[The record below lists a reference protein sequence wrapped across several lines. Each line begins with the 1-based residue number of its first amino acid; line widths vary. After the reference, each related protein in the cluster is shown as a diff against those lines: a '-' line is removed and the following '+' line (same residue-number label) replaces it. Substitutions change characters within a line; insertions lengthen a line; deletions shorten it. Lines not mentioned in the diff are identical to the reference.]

1 MPPTLGG
8 TGIRRPLSAIVSAT
22 AVLALA
28 FTGAIPAATPSVAD
42 DSTQPTAS
50 ADSGTDATPQ
60 PTTSSDPTATSP
72 APTQPTP
79 TATPSAAPAATPTP
93 DSTSATSSSTRSV
106 STTAKANAYTDRK
119 HTKTSHKN
127 VRAPKVNRTRY
138 AAYYAFGGIKLAA
151 GDQIVGATL
160 KIQTKASKVG
170 SGSLRVH
177 AIDNGWS
184 GSRVT
189 FRSRPSV
196 SSSLGSAKAKRNGT
210 VTITLRANVAAAY
223 AASGLSIRITRS
235 GSNKVIKLNRRPSLR
250 VIVRTPTKNPTT
262 PPTTTPTTPP
272 PTSTVI
278 SGKPVFA
285 LYFPPYPLSLDNMPP
300 SKDYYTVNYLKASG
314 ENNKWAAVGG
324 LLRDRPVPRDPISG
338 DYQYAD
344 MLTEV
349 KQAIDYGL
357 NGFTACVLTTDSSDR
372 NYYLIEKLMKASSAL
387 SDSFKVMLMPDM
399 TAMPNISAD
408 ELARGMAA
416 LSKYSS
422 VYRLSTGE
430 VLIAPFYAEGHS
442 ASFYQDMLTAMRTKY
457 NTPAALMPIFL
468 DAKYMD
474 AFNNVSV
481 AFANWGIRDANIASN
496 EAYWPNWVAKAH
508 ALGKP
513 WMEPVSVQDE
523 RPNQRIYDE
532 ASNTETLRATWNRAT
547 SEGADLVMMTTWN
560 DYSESTSFA
569 PSTDHGYAFL
579 ELNKYYLTKYR
590 TGSYPSITKDRI
602 IITHRI
608 QKASTLPTSYT
619 GVMTLR
625 NPDNPAQTRPR
636 DKIEVFTMLTAAATV
651 TVTIAGKD
659 YSYNAPA
666 GTNAQLF
673 DLATGY
679 FTATA
684 SRGGS
689 PVATV
694 TTQDAVAFTT
704 EQQDLSYHAVM
715 SK

>member
-8 TGIRRPLSAIVSAT
+8 TGIRRPLSAIVSAS
-22 AVLALA
+22 AVLALT
-28 FTGAIPAATPSVAD
+28 FTGAIPTATPSVAD
-42 DSTQPTAS
+42 DT
-50 ADSGTDATPQ
+50 
-60 PTTSSDPTATSP
+60 
-72 APTQPTP
+72 TQPTP
-79 TATPSAAPAATPTP
+79 TATATATATATEEATAQPTTSSTPTATSSASATPTP
-93 DSTSATSSSTRSV
+93 TTSASATPTATASPKVTTASSSTTSSV
-106 STTAKANAYTDRK
+106 SKTAKANAYTDRK

-127 VRAPKVNRTRY
+127 VRTPKVNRTRY
-138 AAYYAFGGIKLAA
+138 AAYYAFSGIGLAS
-151 GDQIVGATL
+151 GAQVVSVTL
-160 KIQTKASKVG
+160 KIQTKASSVG

-177 AIDNGWS
+177 AVSSGWS

-210 VTITLRANVAAAY
+210 VTITLRADVAAAY
-223 AASGLSIRITRS
+223 VASGLSIRITRS
-235 GSNKVIKLNRRPSLR
+235 GSNKVIKLNRKPTLR
-250 VIVRTPTKNPTT
+250 VIVRTPTTNPTT
-262 PPTTTPTTPP
+262 PTT
-272 PTSTVI
+272 SAVI

-285 LYFPPYPLSLDNMPP
+285 LYFPPYPLSLDNLPP

-387 SDSFKVMLMPDM
+387 SSSFKVMLMPDM

-408 ELARGMAA
+408 DLAKGMAA

-422 VYRLSTGE
+422 VYKLSTGE

-442 ASFYQDMLTAMRTKY
+442 ASYYQDMLNLMRTKY

-468 DAKYMD
+468 DANYMSS
-474 AFNNVSV
+474 FNSVSV
-481 AFANWGIRDANIASN
+481 AFANWGIRDAKIASN

-547 SEGADLVMMTTWN
+547 TEGADLVMMTTWN

-651 TVTIAGKD
+651 KVTIGDKT
-659 YSYNAPA
+659 YSYSAPA

-673 DLATGY
+673 DLAEGY

-684 SRGGS
+684 SRGDS
-689 PVATV
+689 TVATV
-694 TTQDAVAFTT
+694 TTKDAVAFTT